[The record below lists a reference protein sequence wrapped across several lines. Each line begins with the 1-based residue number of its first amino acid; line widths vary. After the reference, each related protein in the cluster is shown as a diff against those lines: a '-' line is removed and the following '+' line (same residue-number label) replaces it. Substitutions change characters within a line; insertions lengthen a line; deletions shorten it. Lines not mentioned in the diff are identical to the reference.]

1 MAERKWRNSAE
12 IQRDFGVSISGTG
25 SASAG
30 THYRIIRPGGRAVI
44 FTIGY
49 EKRDG
54 EGLIALLQDASVEM
68 LADIREKP
76 FSRVPDFRA
85 AALRGYCENARIQYT
100 HWPRLGSTEPLRDAL
115 KSSGDFSRFERGFRK
130 HMKKYGGEELERLAG
145 KARSKPTAL
154 LCYERLH
161 EDCHRSIVA
170 EMLADLLDAGI
181 VAI

>member
-12 IQRDFGVSISGTG
+12 IQRDFGVGISGVA
-25 SASAG
+25 SAPAG
-30 THYRIIRPGGRAVI
+30 THYRIIRPGEQTVI

-54 EGLIALLQDASVEM
+54 EGLIALLQGAGVEM
-68 LADIREKP
+68 LADIRGKP
-76 FSRVPDFRA
+76 FSRVPDFRE
-85 AALRGYCENARIQYT
+85 AALRGYCENARIQYS
-100 HWPRLGSTEPLRDAL
+100 HWPKLGSTEQLRDAL

-130 HMKKYGGEELERLAG
+130 HMKTYGGEELERLAG